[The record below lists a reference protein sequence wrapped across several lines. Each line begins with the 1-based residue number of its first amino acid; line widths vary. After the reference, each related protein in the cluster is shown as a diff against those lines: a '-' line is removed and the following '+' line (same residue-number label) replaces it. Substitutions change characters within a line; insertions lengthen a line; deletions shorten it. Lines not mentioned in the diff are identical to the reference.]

1 MIYNQALVEMFCRAM
16 IDTARGKIDIL
27 AVWGLI
33 IKPEKVARPLM
44 VHG

>member
-1 MIYNQALVEMFCRAM
+1 MIYNEALVEMFCRAM

-27 AVWGLI
+27 VWGLI